1 MEKINS
7 TKQCPSVWTFRVDIF
22 LEGFLIDHN
31 LPAGAAGF
39 FALAGDAVKFFII
52 IRDVTVFANITTVW
66 SIARAGKKS
75 NVCAIVTFVEKYR
88 NV

>member
-7 TKQCPSVWTFRVDIF
+7 TKQCPFVWTFRVDIF
-22 LEGFLIDHN
+22 LKGFLIDHN

-52 IRDVTVFANITTVW
+52 IRDAVLHVCSFVV
-66 SIARAGKKS
+66 GKM
-75 NVCAIVTFVEKYR
+75 VCLIDVSVYMMCR
-88 NV
+88 YGV